1 MQEHCAIISEV
12 ITKQR
17 TSCMQALL
25 EFLNGQMNQPALYGN
40 LQSSWFHYVSV
51 ILVIIGSIISVTRLK
66 GMEEKK
72 LNKVL
77 IIFSITLLIFELY
90 KQLIF
95 SYQANWNYQW
105 YAFPFQ
111 FCSTPM
117 YIALAAGLTK
127 NKVIKEAMISFLATF
142 GLFAGAAVMIYPA
155 TVFVQTT
162 GINIQTMVHHG
173 GMTILGVGLL
183 ANHVKLKWSSV
194 LKASIVFGSLMAI
207 AMLMNGVFNAFIQD
221 GTFNMFFINHKFD
234 NGIPVLMIFQPLV
247 PHVIFLFI
255 YLFGFML
262 CASLVFGIRF
272 GISKIRFQKKPV
284 YQRA

>member
-1 MQEHCAIISEV
+1 MSEEF
-12 ITKQR
+12 TKQR
-17 TSCMQALL
+17 ILCMQKLL
-25 EFLNGQMNQPALYGN
+25 DFLNGQMNQPALYGN
-40 LQSSWFHYVSV
+40 LQSSWFHYLAV

-66 GMEEKK
+66 GMDEKK
-72 LNKVL
+72 LDKVL
-77 IIFSITLLIFELY
+77 IIFSIILLTLELY

-95 SYQANWNYQW
+95 SYQANWDYQW

-194 LKASIVFGSLMAI
+194 LKASVVFASLMVI
-207 AMLMNGVFNAFIQD
+207 AMVMNGVFNAFIQD

-247 PHVIFLFI
+247 PHIVFLLI

-262 CASLVFGIRF
+262 CASIVFGIRY
-272 GISKIRFQKKPV
+272 GIDKIDFHKKPV